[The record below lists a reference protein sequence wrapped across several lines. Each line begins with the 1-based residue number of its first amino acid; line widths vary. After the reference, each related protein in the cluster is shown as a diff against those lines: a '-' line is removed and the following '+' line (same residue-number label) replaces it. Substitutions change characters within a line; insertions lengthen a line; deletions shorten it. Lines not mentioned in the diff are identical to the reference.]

1 MKKDDEKKTIYM
13 NFKELDRVMND
24 AVKVSRK
31 LLKYD
36 ESSEIMSILGAAFST
51 WCDAHELTLSER
63 KSLLRKLIEL
73 QE

>member
-1 MKKDDEKKTIYM
+1 MEKDDEKK
-13 NFKELDRVMND
+13 NARKSFKALDRLMND
-24 AVKVSRK
+24 AVKVSRM
-31 LLKYD
+31 LMKYD

-63 KSLLRKLIEL
+63 KALLERMIEL